1 MEAYDITISTD
12 FDSQTGVTKITAES
26 SLFLVTIT
34 NWDGDLLEG
43 IKATLDL
50 YQAELDTL
58 VDLSLPL
65 D

>member
-43 IKATLDL
+43 IKATLDA

-58 VDLSLPL
+58 VDSSLPL

>member
-12 FDSQTGVTKITAES
+12 FDSQTGVTNITAES

-34 NWDGDLLEG
+34 NWEGDILEG
-43 IKATLDL
+43 IKAALDT

-58 VDLSLPL
+58 VDSSLPL

>member
-1 MEAYDITISTD
+1 MESYDITISTD
-12 FDSQTGVTKITAES
+12 FDSQTGLLEIEATSTLLSVTLS
-26 SLFLVTIT
+26 G
-34 NWDGDLLEG
+34 WDGEILEG

-50 YQAELDTL
+50 YQDELDLL